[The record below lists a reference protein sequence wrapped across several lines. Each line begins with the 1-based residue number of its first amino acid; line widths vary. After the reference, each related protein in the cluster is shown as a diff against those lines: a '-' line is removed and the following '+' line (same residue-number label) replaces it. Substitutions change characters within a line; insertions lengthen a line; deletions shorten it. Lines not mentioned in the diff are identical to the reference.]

1 VKVTPV
7 LAPAIDWHNF
17 VVEAHA
23 ALKRSPI
30 ASLSMAGLKAGPLK
44 TIIPAL
50 GEFQHEHTP
59 AIPFLKGRDSDRVLD
74 HLYASFMIE
83 AEEPVIGR
91 LCAQCQLQ
99 ALTPDDC
106 RTVVILT
113 GSLRE
118 WRQVVIANA
127 RLNLEPGIRAV
138 ANEIH
143 KCLTVAGLGDLFA
156 DCLVRKQS
164 DGTIVLEIQK
174 R

>member
-1 VKVTPV
+1 VKVTPII
-7 LAPAIDWHNF
+7 APNVDWRGF
-17 VVEAHA
+17 VTEAHA

-30 ASLSMAGLKAGPLK
+30 ASLAMVGMKAGPLK

-74 HLYASFMIE
+74 HLYVSFMVE
-83 AEEPVIGR
+83 AEEAVIGR
-91 LCAQCQLQ
+91 LCAQCWLQ

-113 GSLRE
+113 GSLKE
-118 WRQVVIANA
+118 WRQMVIAGS
-127 RLNLEPGIRAV
+127 RLHLEPGVRAV

-143 KCLTVAGLGDLFA
+143 RYLLVAGLGDLFS
-156 DCLVRKQS
+156 DCTARKQT
-164 DGTIVLEIQK
+164 DGTIVLEINK